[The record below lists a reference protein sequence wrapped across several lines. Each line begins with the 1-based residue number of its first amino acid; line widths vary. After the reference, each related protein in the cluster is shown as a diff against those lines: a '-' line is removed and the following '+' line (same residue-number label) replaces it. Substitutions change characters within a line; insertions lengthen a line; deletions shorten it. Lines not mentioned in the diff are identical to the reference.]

1 MVDANI
7 PLIRL
12 NEISPTCYISHWYLF
27 FGMRTFCGFVL
38 TVVIAISWRGR
49 LKAIRLLCFENKRYF
64 LAFWAVMDMLWKG
77 YLRLA
82 EQSQQA
88 AALLWLNHVIGV
100 CG

>member
-1 MVDANI
+1 M
-7 PLIRL
+7 
-12 NEISPTCYISHWYLF
+12 F
-27 FGMRTFCGFVL
+27 
-38 TVVIAISWRGR
+38 
-49 LKAIRLLCFENKRYF
+49 
-64 LAFWAVMDMLWKG
+64 MDMPWKG